1 MTVIM
6 GIHLWI
12 LVFVRKDNFM
22 DFMDNMNHIN
32 LMNLSLLLINEEERL
47 NKKKRQNN
55 DENDE
60 DDDYYDDYGYEWD
73 YWYNKKKRL
82 NSLLFFLS
90 YIISL

>member
-1 MTVIM
+1 
-6 GIHLWI
+6 
-12 LVFVRKDNFM
+12 M

-73 YWYNKKKRL
+73 YWYNKKKRF

-90 YIISL
+90 LYNFFVNFFKSFFINSFWEH

>member
-1 MTVIM
+1 MFLKRIQVQCIQLQL
-6 GIHLWI
+6 IIIIKKKFL
-12 LVFVRKDNFM
+12 
-22 DFMDNMNHIN
+22 NMNHIN

-73 YWYNKKKRL
+73 Y
-82 NSLLFFLS
+82 
-90 YIISL
+90 